1 MCESGFGLHH
11 SQLHVSCDRNRELI
25 ICCKSLNLHLGA
37 YFKFRGAH
45 SKDLSSSKSASGC
58 TEKYEENAAVRDA
71 YEAVPVVH
79 CTALQLLR
87 RNMEL
92 LQQGPN
98 H

>member
-1 MCESGFGLHH
+1 MAWIVSTLQD
-11 SQLHVSCDRNRELI
+11 SKRIHVRDRHRAEANLDLVLP
-25 ICCKSLNLHLGA
+25 SLSSPTKK
-37 YFKFRGAH
+37 YFLC
-45 SKDLSSSKSASGC
+45 KDLSSSKSLRGC
-58 TEKYEENAAVRDA
+58 TEKDEENAAVRDA

-92 LQQGPN
+92 LQQGRN

>member
-1 MCESGFGLHH
+1 MLT
-11 SQLHVSCDRNRELI
+11 LI
-25 ICCKSLNLHLGA
+25 DIEDYWQKAEIRCA
-37 YFKFRGAH
+37 R
-45 SKDLSSSKSASGC
+45 SKDLSWSKPASGC
-58 TEKYEENAAVRDA
+58 TEKDEENAAVRDA

-92 LQQGPN
+92 LQQGRN